1 MRCFNTAH
9 ALMVN
14 QLTHY
19 SLLHILERGYKFILY
34 MLLFFLGFVG
44 GSLVAKGQPTFIT
57 EITVSPKDLSPAQY
71 AIYQQL
77 LTQNTL
83 APPSN
88 LLNWQTLPMP
98 SKTDGS
104 V

>member
-1 MRCFNTAH
+1 
-9 ALMVN
+9 
-14 QLTHY
+14 
-19 SLLHILERGYKFILY
+19 

-83 APPSN
+83 TPPSN
-88 LLNWQTLPMP
+88 LLN
-98 SKTDGS
+98 
-104 V
+104 